1 MPAKPSKTS
10 SGKPAETRVR
20 EDGAAFVLPR
30 FDSLPATAGLSNTE
44 AFRLSIRHALALLP
58 ALLAKGID
66 ERPERDFPDR
76 FSID

>member
-1 MPAKPSKTS
+1 
-10 SGKPAETRVR
+10 
-20 EDGAAFVLPR
+20 
-30 FDSLPATAGLSNTE
+30 LPATAGLSNTE